1 MREWFMAGGFG
12 MFMVLAIGTGAIGY
26 GIKAVREPVAERIAA
41 LRALPAILVT
51 AALFSFGT
59 GLWAV
64 NHALSGDTYLKA
76 ENLTRADLPLVGLI
90 GFTEAAQV
98 LTLGGLLAM
107 VVLVLRMVA
116 EARHAKASRAA

>member
-1 MREWFMAGGFG
+1 MKEWFMAGGFG

-26 GIKAVREPVAERIAA
+26 GIEAVREPAADRIAA
-41 LRALPAILVT
+41 LRALPALLIT
-51 AALFSFGT
+51 SALFTFGT

-64 NHALSGDTYLKA
+64 NRALSSDAFLKSQNMTA
-76 ENLTRADLPLVGLI
+76 ADAPVVGLI

-107 VVLVLRMVA
+107 VVLALRVVA
-116 EARHAKASRAA
+116 EARLAKASRAA